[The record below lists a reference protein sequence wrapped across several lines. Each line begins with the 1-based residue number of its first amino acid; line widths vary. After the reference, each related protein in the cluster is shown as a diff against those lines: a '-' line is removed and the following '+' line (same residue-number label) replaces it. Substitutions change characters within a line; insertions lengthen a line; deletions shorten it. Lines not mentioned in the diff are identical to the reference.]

1 MTEEK
6 HNTREFI
13 LLMIGVI
20 LAFGTPYVVF
30 FLDRLHIASPS
41 TGLLLAIV
49 VFVMGLIMIYRSAK
63 RIGMED

>member
-1 MTEEK
+1 
-6 HNTREFI
+6 
-13 LLMIGVI
+13 MIGAI

-41 TGLLLAIV
+41 TGFLLAIV
-49 VFVMGLIMIYRSAK
+49 VFVIGSIMIYRSAK